1 MIDNTKEY
9 IICAA
14 IWYDDGIEEDSEE
27 YKNEVHFPMHGKGRT
42 FTNNNIKTG
51 FVIGGFR
58 HGNCISVRPSNPR
71 FNEDQHTVQ
80 GFLTS
85 KGRFV
90 DRWQGMYLAW
100 MAGQV
105 NNERALNDKT
115 GGWIPV
121 GSVLEK
127 IIMTDYSIFDLES
140 FMSSIPTD
148 NRFKENQPF
157 NMLYSEDLY

>member
-14 IWYDDGIEEDSEE
+14 IWYDDGIQEDDKD
-27 YKNEVHFPMHGKGRT
+27 YKEKVKFPMHGKGRT
-42 FTNNNIKTG
+42 FTNDNIKTG

-58 HGNCISVRPSNPR
+58 HGNCIALRPSNPR
-71 FNEDQHTVQ
+71 FNEDMYTVQ

-85 KGRFV
+85 TGRFV

-105 NNERALNDKT
+105 DYKRAFKNIEEEGPDNFDCDALLKD
-115 GGWIPV
+115 IP
-121 GSVLEK
+121 S
-127 IIMTDYSIFDLES
+127 
-140 FMSSIPTD
+140 D
-148 NRFKENQPF
+148 NRHYETPF